1 MANNSHAHLVM
12 AALEGRRPVQMP
24 DLEPGVLAS
33 WMRSVTEHGLE
44 PDRIVE
50 PDVLTHA
57 ELLER
62 RAPIDEMSAYSSPE
76 IDRLFQ
82 TLSDHAQVV
91 MLSDAQGVVM
101 HFRSAAT
108 VVDTCSNL
116 RVLPGSVW
124 NEEKQGTTGVG
135 LCLREQKPLSVVM
148 AEHFATKLAG
158 LSCTVAPI
166 FGSEGRLAGVLNV
179 TAMRSTDHT
188 LQAVVRQMV
197 ASSARRIENVFF
209 DRRHARARILRL
221 SRHDDFSDT
230 AAEARL
236 AIDESG
242 RIIDA
247 TPNAARLLRS
257 VSING
262 RAGELP
268 EQLIGR
274 KFSAVVD
281 AGPVERLLQDPV
293 ATLEGVHGRIHL
305 RVTEPPRR
313 APVKVQAI
321 DVAPH
326 SARVSAPSSAP
337 RESTS
342 KAAAAATLEEIV
354 GHDGAMLDGLRIA
367 QRLHARG
374 LPLLLQGESGSG
386 KTRLARA
393 LHEHGPHRGG
403 GFVAINCAAIPQ
415 ELIESELF
423 GHRPGA
429 FTGAAR
435 QGAPGRLVGAHG
447 GTLFLDE
454 IGDMPLGLQGRLL
467 QVLSEG
473 EFVPVGATQPV
484 QVRFALISATL
495 RDLKALVQEGR
506 FREDLYYRLSG
517 ATLALPPLRERS
529 DLAQLVE
536 RAFARAAE
544 EAGMADQPLAAAA
557 MDVLCRHRWPG
568 NFREL
573 QHVAKFSVAIND
585 EDMIGLSSLP
595 ASLVDQVEPA
605 GLSHAVAGRQRA
617 SAGSVSSGAGKRPV
631 SDAETLLS
639 LMERTGWNV
648 SAAAAQLG
656 ISRATLHRRLNEF
669 DVHRPPRQHH

>member
-57 ELLER
+57 ELQDR

-76 IDRLFQ
+76 IDRLYQ

-148 AEHFATKLAG
+148 SEHFATKLAG

-166 FGSEGRLAGVLNV
+166 FGAEGRLAGVLNV

-262 RAGELP
+262 RAHELP

-274 KFSAVVD
+274 KISAIVD
-281 AGPVERLLQDPV
+281 AGHVERLLQDPL
-293 ATLEGVHGRIHL
+293 ATLEGVNGRIHL

-313 APVKVQAI
+313 APVKVQDI
-321 DVAPH
+321 DVAPR
-326 SARVSAPSSAP
+326 SARLAPQSAAP
-337 RESTS
+337 KVSTS
-342 KAAAAATLEEIV
+342 KAATAPTLEEIV
-354 GHDGAMLDGLRIA
+354 GHDEAMLERLRIA

-386 KTRLARA
+386 KTQLARA
-393 LHEHGPHRGG
+393 LHEDGPHRAG
-403 GFVAINCAAIPQ
+403 GFVSINCAAIPQ

-435 QGAPGRLVGAHG
+435 QGSPGRLIGADG

-473 EFVPVGATQPV
+473 EFVPVGATEPV

-517 ATLALPPLRERS
+517 ATLALPPLRERT
-529 DLAQLVE
+529 DLDQLVE
-536 RAFARAAE
+536 RAFARAAT
-544 EAGMADQPLAAAA
+544 EAGVDDCPLGAVA
-557 MDVLCRHRWPG
+557 MDVLRRHRWPG
-568 NFREL
+568 NIREL

-585 EDMIGLSSLP
+585 DGVIGLSSLP
-595 ASLVDQVEPA
+595 ASLREQVECAEPA
-605 GLSHAVAGRQRA
+605 EPLVARKGGLASPPALKRQ
-617 SAGSVSSGAGKRPV
+617 V
-631 SDAETLLS
+631 SDAESLLA

-648 SAAAAQLG
+648 SAAATQLG

-669 DVHRPPRQHH
+669 DVHRPRRQPH